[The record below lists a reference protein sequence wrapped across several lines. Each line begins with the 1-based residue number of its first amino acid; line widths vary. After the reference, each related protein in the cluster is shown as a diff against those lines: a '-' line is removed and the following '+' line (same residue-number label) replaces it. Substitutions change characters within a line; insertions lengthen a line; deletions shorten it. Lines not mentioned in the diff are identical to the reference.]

1 MSENDMKK
9 DKSAENEKS
18 FKVIDKRNSAKNEN
32 NAKSEVEKSKEQE
45 KKEEEKNA
53 AKNTE
58 GATNA
63 EIPEMEADFA
73 SFIYSLNTQAL
84 FFLGKIPNPVSK
96 KYEKEIS
103 MAKYLI
109 DTIDMLSKK
118 TKGNL
123 DENEAKLIENI
134 LFDLRM
140 AYISEKK

>member
-1 MSENDMKK
+1 MSENDIKN
-9 DKSAENEKS
+9 DKRAENEKS
-18 FKVIDKRNSAKNEN
+18 FKVIDKRKSAENEN
-32 NAKSEVEKSKEQE
+32 DVKSEAAESKEQE
-45 KKEEEKNA
+45 KTEEAKNA
-53 AKNTE
+53 AINTE
-58 GATNA
+58 DAAGAETPG
-63 EIPEMEADFA
+63 IEADFA
-73 SFIYSLNTQAL
+73 NFIYSLNTQAL

-96 KYEKEIS
+96 KYEKEIG